1 MRLASVGS
9 TSIPSRSI
17 RLRVA
22 GRDRGVMLAEKL
34 LGRKPEGT
42 LEQSAARTSSWYQ
55 ETRERPGTEAP
66 DL

>member
-1 MRLASVGS
+1 MLADD
-9 TSIPSRSI
+9 
-17 RLRVA
+17 LA
-22 GRDRGVMLAEKL
+22 RDVMGTWAETQEAEKL

-66 DL
+66 GL